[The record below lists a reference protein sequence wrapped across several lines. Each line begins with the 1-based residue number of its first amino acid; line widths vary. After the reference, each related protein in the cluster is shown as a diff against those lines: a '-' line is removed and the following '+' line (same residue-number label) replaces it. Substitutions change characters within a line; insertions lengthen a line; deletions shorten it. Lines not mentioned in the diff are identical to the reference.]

1 MSEAAKKAPA
11 IPRPAATVVI
21 LRDGSDGIEVF
32 MVVRHHEIDFAS
44 GALVFPGGKVD
55 DADADLAWE
64 QLAPSSASPAERP
77 FLVASA
83 RETFEEAGLML
94 ARRGGSP
101 DLLGA
106 EAAQRLV
113 ETYRAR
119 LIAGNASFL
128 DLVRTENLR
137 LAADLMVPFAHW
149 ITPES
154 QPKRFD
160 TRFLLVSAPVGQLGA
175 HDGAESVEGFWI
187 SPKQALQDAKAGTR
201 TLLRLDKV
209 LSAAVSAGNPSPQET
224 LVRIAI
230 AYCDFAAENLE
241 LWRAMFE
248 HRMEPGKEVP
258 DWSVDDQLQLFRHIY
273 APLAALFPDRG
284 TEELGITARSLFS
297 AVHGMVALG
306 LEQRLV
312 AVPLPALRKEIAGL
326 VRAMIDGL
334 IARAA

>member
-201 TLLRLDKV
+201 TLLFPTHMNLLK
-209 LSAAVSAGNPSPQET
+209 LSSYANVAEAVAATRNRTIFPVMPRAERTATGRILRIPAEAGYGVTE
-224 LVRIAI
+224 
-230 AYCDFAAENLE
+230 F
-241 LWRAMFE
+241 F
-248 HRMEPGKEVP
+248 VP
-258 DWSVDDQLQLFRHIY
+258 MP
-273 APLAALFPDRG
+273 APKG
-284 TEELGITARSLFS
+284 
-297 AVHGMVALG
+297 
-306 LEQRLV
+306 
-312 AVPLPALRKEIAGL
+312 
-326 VRAMIDGL
+326 
-334 IARAA
+334 